1 MRSRRSDLLASVPAM
16 RDEAPHDTIGGLLR
30 YGTVASVDHGSA
42 RVTLTIGDIETQPVR
57 WLHGP
62 HGETRVWSPPS
73 TGEQVLL
80 ICPEGDIE
88 GGIALR
94 GVSFQSFPPAG
105 ESKRELIQFG
115 DGAVLAY
122 DPESHKLEAV
132 LPDGA
137 TVSIVAP
144 GGVTIDAD
152 VRITGDLQV
161 DGRIH
166 ADGDI
171 VADAIS
177 LKSHRHGGVQGGAAK
192 TAVPE

>member
-1 MRSRRSDLLASVPAM
+1 M
-16 RDEAPHDTIGGLLR
+16 RDDAPHDTIGGLIR
-30 YGTVASVDHGSA
+30 YGVVTSVDYATA
-42 RVTLTIGDIETQPVR
+42 RVTLTIGEIETQPLR

-73 TGEQVLL
+73 PGEQVLL
-80 ICPEGDIE
+80 LCPEGDIE

-94 GVSFQSFPPAG
+94 GVSFQSFAPVG
-105 ESKRELIQFG
+105 DSKRELIRFG
-115 DGAVLAY
+115 DGAVIAY
-122 DPESHKLEAV
+122 DPESHTLEAV
-132 LPDGA
+132 LPVSA

-177 LKSHRHGGVQGGAAK
+177 LRSHKHGGVQGGAAK
-192 TAVPE
+192 TGAPE

>member
-1 MRSRRSDLLASVPAM
+1 M
-16 RDEAPHDTIGGLLR
+16 RDDDPQNTIGGLIR
-30 YGTVASVDHGSA
+30 YGTVASIDLAAA
-42 RVTLTIGDIETQPVR
+42 RIKVTIGDIETQPVR
-57 WLHGP
+57 WLHGA
-62 HGETRVWSPPS
+62 HGNTRVWSPPAV
-73 TGEQVLL
+73 GEQVLL
-80 ICPEGDIE
+80 VCPEGDIE

-94 GVSFQSFPPAG
+94 GVSFDSFPPAG
-105 ESKRELIQFG
+105 DSTRELIQFG
-115 DGAVLAY
+115 DGAVIAY
-122 DPESHKLEAV
+122 DPENHALEAV

-137 TVSIVAP
+137 TVRIVAP

-161 DGRIH
+161 DGQIH

-177 LKSHRHGGVQGGAAK
+177 LKSHKHGGVQVGAAK

>member
-1 MRSRRSDLLASVPAM
+1 M
-16 RDEAPHDTIGGLLR
+16 IR
-30 YGTVASVDHGSA
+30 YATVASVDHGQA
-42 RVTLTIGDIETQPVR
+42 RVTLKVGDIETQKVR
-57 WLHGP
+57 WLHGA
-62 HGETRVWSPPS
+62 HGETRTWSPPS
-73 TGEQVLL
+73 EGEQVLL
-80 ICPEGDIE
+80 LCPEGDIE

-94 GVSFQSFPPAG
+94 GVSYDAFPPAG
-105 ESKRELIQFG
+105 DSKRELIKFG
-115 DGAVLAY
+115 DGAVIAY

-137 TVSIVAP
+137 TVSVVAP

-152 VRITGDLQV
+152 VRITRDLQV

-177 LKSHRHGGVQGGAAK
+177 LKSHKHGGVQGGVAK
-192 TAVPE
+192 TGAPE

>member
-1 MRSRRSDLLASVPAM
+1 M
-16 RDEAPHDTIGGLLR
+16 RDDDDLPGQLGKLMR
-30 YGTVASVDHGSA
+30 YGTVASVDHAAA
-42 RVTLTIGDIETQPVR
+42 RVTVRMGDITTQPIR

-62 HGETRVWSPPS
+62 HGETRLWSPPS
-73 TGEQVLL
+73 VGEQVIVLA
-80 ICPEGDIE
+80 PEGDPE
-88 GGIALR
+88 GAIALR
-94 GVSFQSFPPAG
+94 GVSFQSFPPVGDSA
-105 ESKRELIQFG
+105 RELIRFK

-122 DPESHKLEAV
+122 DPDSHELEAV

-152 VRITGDLQV
+152 VRVTGDLQV

-192 TAVPE
+192 TGAPE

>member
-1 MRSRRSDLLASVPAM
+1 M
-16 RDEAPHDTIGGLLR
+16 RDEAPHDIIGGMIR
-30 YGTVASVDHGSA
+30 YATVASVDHGQA
-42 RVTLTIGDIETQPVR
+42 RVTLKIGDIETQKVR
-57 WLHGP
+57 WLHGA
-62 HGETRVWSPPS
+62 HGQTRVWSPPS
-73 TGEQVLL
+73 VGEQVLL
-80 ICPEGDIE
+80 LCPEGDIE

-94 GVSFQSFPPAG
+94 GVSFQNFPPAG
-105 ESKRELIQFG
+105 DSTRELMQFG

-122 DPESHKLEAV
+122 DPESHTLEAV

-161 DGRIH
+161 DGKIH

-171 VADAIS
+171 VADTIS
-177 LKSHRHGGVQGGAAK
+177 LQSHKHGGVQAGAAK
-192 TAVPE
+192 TTVPE

>member
-1 MRSRRSDLLASVPAM
+1 M
-16 RDEAPHDTIGGLLR
+16 RDDDPNDTIGGLIR
-30 YGTVASVDHGSA
+30 YGIVASVDLAAA
-42 RVTLTIGDIETQPVR
+42 RITVTIGDIETQPVR

-62 HGETRVWSPPS
+62 HGATRVWSPPS
-73 TGEQVLL
+73 AGEQVLL

-88 GGIALR
+88 GAIALR
-94 GVSFQSFPPAG
+94 GVSFQSFPPVG
-105 ESKRELIQFG
+105 DSTRELIKFE
-115 DGAVLAY
+115 DGAVIAY
-122 DPESHKLEAV
+122 DPDAHALEAV

-152 VRITGDLQV
+152 VRITGNLQV
-161 DGRIH
+161 DGEIH

-177 LKSHRHGGVQGGAAK
+177 LKSHKHGGVQGGAAK

>member
-1 MRSRRSDLLASVPAM
+1 M
-16 RDEAPHDTIGGLLR
+16 RDDDPHGTIGGLIR
-30 YGTVASVDHGSA
+30 YGIVASVDLAAA
-42 RVTLTIGDIETQPVR
+42 RVTVTIGEIETQPVR
-57 WLHGP
+57 WLHGS
-62 HGETRVWSPPS
+62 HGETRFWSPPS
-73 TGEQVLL
+73 VGEQVLL
-80 ICPEGDIE
+80 FCPEGDIE

-94 GVSFQSFPPAG
+94 GVSYNAFPPAG
-105 ESKRELIQFG
+105 DSTRELIKFG
-115 DGAVLAY
+115 DGAVIAY
-122 DPESHKLEAV
+122 DPQSHKLEAV

-177 LKSHRHGGVQGGAAK
+177 LKTHKHGGVQAGGGK